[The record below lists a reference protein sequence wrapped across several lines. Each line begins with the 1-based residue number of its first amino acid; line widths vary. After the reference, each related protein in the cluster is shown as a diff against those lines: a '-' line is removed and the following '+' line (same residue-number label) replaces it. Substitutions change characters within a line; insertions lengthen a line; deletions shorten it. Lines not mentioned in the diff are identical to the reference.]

1 MAADKLTL
9 GAERCASEV
18 MVMDI
23 KIAPS
28 ILAADFSCLGEQI
41 RKAEEGG
48 AKLLH
53 LDIMDGRFVPNFTFG
68 AVVIKPLRRIC
79 GLKFDCHLMVERP
92 WDFIDVCRDAG
103 ADNITVH
110 YEALGENTAEALRH
124 IKGLGLSAGLSI
136 SPDTP
141 VKDIE
146 PYVNDADM
154 VLIMSVYPGFGGQ
167 KFIEKSLSRI
177 REAREIVGGMADI
190 EVDGGIYLE
199 NIKAVVDA
207 GANVIVAG
215 SAVFGA
221 TDIKG
226 AVIDLRRAAGDT
238 L

>member
-1 MAADKLTL
+1 MT
-9 GAERCASEV
+9 RRTSEV

-79 GLKFDCHLMVERP
+79 ALKFDCHLMVERP
-92 WDFIDVCRDAG
+92 WDFIDACRDAG

-110 YEALGENTAEALRH
+110 YETLGENTAEALRH
-124 IKGLGLSAGLSI
+124 IKALGLSAGLSI

-141 VKDIE
+141 VKAIE

-154 VLIMSVYPGFGGQ
+154 ILIMSVYPGFGGQ
-167 KFIEKSLSRI
+167 RFIEKSLGRI
-177 REAREIVGGMADI
+177 RVAREIAGGRADI
-190 EVDGGIYLE
+190 EVDGGIYLG
-199 NIKAVVDA
+199 NIRTVVDA

-221 TDIKG
+221 ADIKG

-238 L
+238 V